1 MEEKVKTIIKEITV
15 SLNLL
20 PDKEEFKMLDSGKC
34 VTSAVYAKF
43 VLNIYSNL
51 SNLQLIPHPL
61 LSIYYINNL
70 TPKSHCTGIIRI
82 IQNIDKTT
90 IIRKKNEEF
99 MIEKNNVYT
108 IEFKQFAE
116 ELKSQIEKSSCKMTT
131 FMYNISAQT
140 ISKSDGHAN
149 LIFAFKNENM
159 IELVVYD
166 PQGSNPYESFNP
178 MNRNQTNGPKFYDQS
193 NYLVQS
199 LQNVYPKTFRNKGR
213 HMISCPRGLQTHGYD
228 NTGLCL
234 LYSLF
239 FLSCVL
245 QVSKEV
251 DIVSNLNQL
260 NIIEHCIINSFQPEE
275 LQKIVV
281 KFSLQLFTFHYEK
294 CRNKI
299 KDFDEIFNDMAVQN
313 STLYKKNLIECHTW
327 GKEKREKRKKTLNPY

>member
-20 PDKEEFKMLDSGKC
+20 PDEEEFKMLDSGKC

-131 FMYNISAQT
+131 FMYNI
-140 ISKSDGHAN
+140 ISEEYGHAN

-166 PQGSNPYESFNP
+166 AHGSNPHGLNP
-178 MNRNQTNGPKFYDQS
+178 VCYVQS

-199 LQNVYPKTFRNKGR
+199 LQNVDPTTFVNKGR
-213 HMISCPRGLQTHGYD
+213 HMISCPIGLQTHGKD
-228 NTGLCL
+228 KTGLCM

>member
-20 PDKEEFKMLDSGKC
+20 PDEEEFKMLDSGKC

-82 IQNIDKTT
+82 IQNIDKT
-90 IIRKKNEEF
+90 ISIRTKNIQF
-99 MIEKNNVYT
+99 MIEEKNFFGYESYT
-108 IEFKQFAE
+108 TEFKQFAE
-116 ELKSQIEKSSCKMTT
+116 ELKSRIINSSCKMTT
-131 FMYNISAQT
+131 FIYNISVQT

-166 PQGSNPYESFNP
+166 AHGSNPHGLNP
-178 MNRNQTNGPKFYDQS
+178 VCYVQS

-199 LQNVYPKTFRNKGR
+199 LQNVDPTTFVNKGR
-213 HMISCPRGLQTHGYD
+213 HMISCPIGLQTHGKD
-228 NTGLCL
+228 KTGLCM

-260 NIIEHCIINSFQPEE
+260 NIIEQCIINSFQPEE
-275 LQKIVV
+275 LEKIVV

-299 KDFDEIFNDMAVQN
+299 KDFDQLFNDMAVQN